1 MISRLSCIGLALC
14 LSAAGLTDSLAA
26 SPPTE
31 TISRE
36 NPVPSGT
43 LTHPTGLAFPARI
56 ASLYRGQ
63 VVDYEQ
69 QQPGRGLG
77 VAYRYNNDAGLK
89 IDVYLYDYRQT
100 VPEGVDNPVVQG
112 EAKRSSGEIDY
123 MAQHGLYAD
132 VMHGPI
138 ETCRSGTTEFLCEAV
153 RYTTQRGEPVQVR
166 SILLLRGSKG
176 HFFKFRMTWPQ
187 AEEAQAREAEAF
199 VTGLLNAQPR

>member
-1 MISRLSCIGLALC
+1 MSFRAAIGLALC
-14 LSAAGLTDSLAA
+14 LCAVAPADSPAA

-31 TISRE
+31 TTAKD

-43 LTHPTGLAFPARI
+43 LTHPTGFAFPARI
-56 ASLYRGQ
+56 GSLFRGQ

-89 IDVYLYDYRQT
+89 IDVYLYDYRQS
-100 VPEGVDNPVVQG
+100 VPEGVDNPAVQG

-123 MAQHGLYAD
+123 MAQHGLYSD
-132 VMHGPI
+132 VVHGPI
-138 ETCRSGTTEFLCEAV
+138 ETCRSGTMEFLCEAV
-153 RYTTQRGEPVQVR
+153 RYTTRRGEPVQVR
-166 SILLLRGSKG
+166 SILLLRGSRG

-187 AEEAQAREAEAF
+187 TEEAQAREAEAF
-199 VTGLLNAQPR
+199 VTGLVNAQPR